1 MSTSPPARAR
11 RPRGDRADGVH
22 GIGANAQERT
32 DLALE
37 LLQKVGLPD
46 VSFYK
51 YPHVFQGRQRQRI
64 AINRCLTR
72 SW

>member
-32 DLALE
+32 DLAFE

-51 YPHVFQGRQRQRI
+51 YPHVF
-64 AINRCLTR
+64 
-72 SW
+72 